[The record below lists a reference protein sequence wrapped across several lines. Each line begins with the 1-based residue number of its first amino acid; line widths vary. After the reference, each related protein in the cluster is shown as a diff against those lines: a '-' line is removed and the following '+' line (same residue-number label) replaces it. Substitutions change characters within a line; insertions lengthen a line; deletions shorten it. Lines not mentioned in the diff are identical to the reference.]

1 MSEELLG
8 KKLCV
13 WNCPRNHTLIVKE
26 RKGKAMEKD
35 RKPPMNNP
43 PSEKGVEVMEQ
54 MYKEKEEAMKKS
66 KLYEDVQKE
75 GKVNIVS
82 IVNDWTDT
90 YDDDVPPKQIQISD
104 YYYAFVEDKN
114 GFELWVKSYNDKDED
129 WVVVS
134 DLTGI
139 YVFEY
144 KIIHK
149 YAVAIGWID
158 EDKDL
163 FI

>member
-1 MSEELLG
+1 
-8 KKLCV
+8 
-13 WNCPRNHTLIVKE
+13 
-26 RKGKAMEKD
+26 MEKD
-35 RKPPMNNP
+35 RKPPVNNP

-54 MYKEKEEAMKKS
+54 LVKEREEEVKKS

-75 GKVNIVS
+75 KQWKNIYKVS

-114 GFELWVKSYNDKDED
+114 GFELWVKNNCED
-129 WVVVS
+129 WVTVS
-134 DLTGI
+134 DLTELR
-139 YVFEY
+139 VWEY
-144 KIIHK
+144 REIKS
-149 YAVAIGWID
+149 YAVAIGWINED
-158 EDKDL
+158 EDL